1 MLNQNQLRKNSNT
14 MDNFEIEL
22 ELLPTGE
29 IRFSRERKEEC
40 REFLLYIM
48 REIIHEPKKIKEI
61 EDFLN
66 EADNRELILG
76 EEILCG

>member
-1 MLNQNQLRKNSNT
+1 MT
-14 MDNFEIEL
+14 DFEIEL

-40 REFLLYIM
+40 RKFLLYIM
-48 REIIHEPKKIKEI
+48 ENIIQDDEKIKEVKK
-61 EDFLN
+61 FLD

-76 EEILCG
+76 KEILCG